1 MKRINAHNTT
11 KNENT
16 LEANSD
22 ENIFVV
28 IRLRGQLKKCRVKN
42 VFTLSL
48 VKVCTKIIFEDQ
60 PSSIIKKGRMK
71 QIIYVTFLV

>member
-16 LEANSD
+16 LEDNSD

-28 IRLRGQLKKCRVKN
+28 IRLRGQLK
-42 VFTLSL
+42 SA
-48 VKVCTKIIFEDQ
+48 E
-60 PSSIIKKGRMK
+60 
-71 QIIYVTFLV
+71 

>member
-28 IRLRGQLKKCRVKN
+28 IRLRGQLK
-42 VFTLSL
+42 SA
-48 VKVCTKIIFEDQ
+48 E
-60 PSSIIKKGRMK
+60 
-71 QIIYVTFLV
+71 